1 LYHVDALAPVAATK
15 LVATAILVVY
25 TVQIALYAA
34 GLIELAAAAIADVT
48 VLAGLAV
55 YARRRQ
61 LTRNHFGL
69 RRPAPIFLAAAVLI
83 GVSAWYLNLW
93 IVILV
98 SPPGGTGGLQTI
110 VEQTPLAS
118 TLGAIAVLP
127 AIVEEIV
134 FRGVFMRALAKR
146 FFPVAAMVI
155 ASVVFS
161 AYHLLPA
168 QMVSTLGLGLALAYL
183 TLRADSAIPAM
194 LAHLLNNSIVIVVSR
209 DEVPS
214 VGAWMGAHST
224 LMLAGTAAVCA
235 SGLALATRGRR

>member
-1 LYHVDALAPVAATK
+1 
-15 LVATAILVVY
+15 
-25 TVQIALYAA
+25 
-34 GLIELAAAAIADVT
+34 
-48 VLAGLAV
+48 
-55 YARRRQ
+55 
-61 LTRNHFGL
+61 
-69 RRPAPIFLAAAVLI
+69 
-83 GVSAWYLNLW
+83 
-93 IVILV
+93 
-98 SPPGGTGGLQTI
+98 
-110 VEQTPLAS
+110 
-118 TLGAIAVLP
+118 
-127 AIVEEIV
+127 
-134 FRGVFMRALAKR
+134 MRALAKR